1 MTRLLHL
8 LAAAFVCALAI
19 DSFSLASRPT
29 LFLPPIAVLFAL
41 GWLTWALTFRAPASS
56 VLNRRRREI
65 ALAVGSTLVS
75 LVLALAA
82 SMWIPMGRSANF
94 ERAHYDARHGAVG
107 QSADGELGWA
117 PLAGDGVVGQRL
129 QTVDPARP
137 HVVLV
142 GDSILYGLNLS
153 DAETAPEILNAR
165 RRDVQFLNASVS
177 GWSIEQYWLY
187 LRRVLPATKP
197 KAIVIGLFTGND
209 VQLTGREYTPW
220 GFAKPLYGLD
230 GSGALVRKNRGAG
243 CINGL
248 AQSLLFRGLWK
259 KQAWAVSLIRTLC
272 DPVELPRGEVERAI
286 AKMFDEIEALGRA
299 RGVPVVWALL
309 PTKFEVSA
317 YGADWMK
324 YIAKYGLLRRLLAE
338 GHHET
343 LDFYPEILRAHA
355 NLDEIFQNDNAH
367 MTAAGHRLLADV
379 LERYLAG
386 RGYLPPSPPPQ

>member
-8 LAAAFVCALAI
+8 LAAGFVTALAI
-19 DSFSLASRPT
+19 DSFSLASRAT
-29 LFLPPIAVLFAL
+29 LFLPPAAILLAI
-41 GWLTWALTFRAPASS
+41 GWATWALAFLAREGGA
-56 VLNRRRREI
+56 VHRHRREI
-65 ALAVGSTLVS
+65 ALAVGSTLFA
-75 LVLALAA
+75 LALALAA

-94 ERAHYDARHGAVG
+94 ERAHYDPRRAAVG
-107 QSADGELGWA
+107 QSSDGELGWA
-117 PLAGDGVVGQRL
+117 PFAGDDVVGQRL
-129 QTVDPARP
+129 QAIDPARP

-142 GDSILYGLNLS
+142 GDSILYGLNLQ

-187 LRRVLPATKP
+187 LRRVLPHTKP

-230 GSGALVRKNRGAG
+230 DKGALVRRNRGAG

-259 KQAWAVSLIRTLC
+259 RQEWAVSLIRTLC
-272 DPVELPRGEVERAI
+272 DPVELPRGELERAI

-299 RGVPVVWALL
+299 RGVPVVFALL
-309 PTKFEVSA
+309 PTKFEISVH
-317 YGADWMK
+317 GADWTK

-355 NLDEIFQNDNAH
+355 PLDDLFQRDNAH

-379 LERYLAG
+379 LERHLVG
-386 RGYLPPSPPPQ
+386 KGYIGAAP